1 MQFITIS
8 GRACLKKVLLLFC
21 IWSYSIL
28 AQSET
33 DAIERLRANIY
44 SQPAHSYVLA
54 DSLLKHSKPGPEL
67 EVELWNL
74 KAGAAWLEG
83 RLSQSSKDYVIG
95 IQLADKL
102 GFPEAKIRME
112 GNLANVFNDLGAY
125 RLAKNYYKKGFN
137 TLIHANS
144 LLNIA
149 TVYLREKQ
157 LDSAQYF
164 LDKALNEYQSQ
175 ASVEGQALCHSN
187 YARLYLARSM
197 WSKARY
203 HLHKSDSLFE
213 GGPNIKMQLTNE
225 IIAWNLKLKDKPAS
239 FNATGLRN
247 SLAKCQSSSFRELA
261 RDAHALLYE
270 WFRGQNSDSALSHL
284 RAKLHLDSS
293 LTGNQ
298 DRNITM
304 LVENFYQ
311 AQLKLENLRNEK
323 EELRMHELLMEETYA
338 RQKLILSLMFLV
350 MIGLG
355 LGLYIQQKTKN
366 LRLSQRMRQVENEKL
381 NQEVQH
387 QRKMHEEQAKLIH
400 FKEKELLSYSLKE
413 AQLRQEFQ
421 DLRTKIQEG
430 HSSNDLLRIVKGA
443 QRKWDSWEN
452 FNRHFQSVHQD
463 FFKALSKEH
472 ALSSKELRI
481 SALSVLG
488 LSAKEMSEIL
498 GIKPSSVD
506 IARHRL
512 KKKLDL
518 EPDLSLTEYLR
529 KFIK

>member
-1 MQFITIS
+1 MQ
-8 GRACLKKVLLLFC
+8 LVNPLLRVSLLVFLFWQQ
-21 IWSYSIL
+21 IAFS
-28 AQSET
+28 QSENES
-33 DAIERLRANIY
+33 IQNLRNSIY
-44 SQPAHSYVLA
+44 AQPAKSYELA
-54 DSLLKHSKPGPEL
+54 DSLLNHAEL
-67 EVELWNL
+67 APQQQVELWNL
-74 KAGAAWLEG
+74 KGGAAWLEG

-95 IQLADKL
+95 IQLADKM
-102 GFPEAKIRME
+102 GFPEERIRME

-125 RLAKNYYKKGFN
+125 RLAKSYYKKGFN

-149 TVYLREKQ
+149 TVYLRERE
-157 LDSAQYF
+157 LDSAQFF
-164 LDKALNEYQSQ
+164 LDKALYEYQNQ
-175 ASVEGQALCHSN
+175 ASIEGQALCHSN
-187 YARLYLARSM
+187 YARLYLARAD
-197 WSKARY
+197 WPKARM
-203 HLHKSDSLFE
+203 HLQKSDSLFS
-213 GGPNIKMQLTNE
+213 GGPNVKMQVTNE
-225 IIAWNLKLKDKPAS
+225 IIAWNLELKEKPQS
-239 FNATGLRN
+239 FNVGGLRN
-247 SLAKCQSSSFRELA
+247 SLAKCQEASFRELA
-261 RDAHALLYE
+261 RDAHAILFQ
-270 WFRGQNSDSALSHL
+270 WFQGRNSDSALYHL

-323 EELRMHELLMEETYA
+323 EEMRIQELLLEESYA
-338 RQKLILSLMFLV
+338 RQKLILSLMFVV
-350 MIGLG
+350 MISLG

-366 LRLSQRMRQVENEKL
+366 LRLNQRMKQIENEKL
-381 NQEVQH
+381 NQEVLH
-387 QRKMHEEQAKLIH
+387 QKKLHEEQAKLIH

-413 AQLRQEFQ
+413 AQLREEFQ
-421 DLRTKIQEG
+421 ELRTKIKEG
-430 HSSNDLLRIVKGA
+430 HSSSDLLRIVKGA

-463 FFKALSKEH
+463 FFKSLSAEH
-472 ALSSKELRI
+472 SLSSKELRI